1 MTKSDRWLALWPKRY
16 FYGWAIVGV
25 AMSVNFTQVGEF
37 NPVLA
42 IFIRP
47 LNEEFGWTRAEMSG
61 AIAIGS
67 IWGALMAPLAGPI
80 LDRRG
85 PRIVLVLGQILF
97 GGAMLAAAFIQE
109 LWQFYVT
116 YNFGRAVVLGVTSLG
131 VSVAVANWFQRD
143 RAMAISIAQ
152 LGTRIG
158 MAVLPLAVQVIIV
171 SYGWRWGFAFLGIM
185 VWVTGVIPSFLFLRR
200 RPEDLGLL
208 PDGRPFVFVSRE
220 LGAMSKAAPVEEV
233 SWTLAEARRTPAL
246 WLLTLSTSFGFLVA
260 GGINLHM
267 VPYFMDQGIPA
278 LAAVAASTVFA
289 ISAGVGSL
297 VWGWL
302 ARRFTSRLT
311 LAVLFLLA
319 GAAIVLILTVRTATG
334 AYVVAFVYGSIF
346 GGWLPLANSLW
357 GDFFGRRSLGAITG
371 FVAPFQL
378 VANASGPFMA
388 GMLYDNLG
396 DYMLAFSLYA
406 ASYVVAGGWL
416 LLAHPPRH
424 RGHREADNIH

>member
-1 MTKSDRWLALWPKRY
+1 
-16 FYGWAIVGV
+16 
-25 AMSVNFTQVGEF
+25 MSVNFTQVGEF

-47 LNEEFGWTRAEMSG
+47 LNEEFGWTRAEISA

-67 IWGALMAPLAGPI
+67 IWGGVMAPFAGPL

-85 PRIVLVLGQILF
+85 PRLVLVAGQIFF
-97 GGAMLAAAFIQE
+97 GGAMIAAAFVQE

-116 YNFGRAVVLGVTSLG
+116 YNLGRAVVLGVTSIG
-131 VSVAVANWFQRD
+131 VSVAVSNWFQRD

-158 MAVLPLAVQVIIV
+158 MAVLPLAVQVIIEA
-171 SYGWRWGFAFLGIM
+171 YGWRWGFAFLGIV
-185 VWVTGVIPSFLFLRR
+185 VWVVGVIPSFLFLRR
-200 RPEDLGLL
+200 RPEDLGLR
-208 PDGRPFVFVSRE
+208 PDGAPE
-220 LGAMSKAAPVEEV
+220 AAPVAREPGSPAAAPAAGEI

-246 WLLTLSTSFGFLVA
+246 WLLTLSTGFGYLVG

-267 VPYFMDQGIPA
+267 VPYFMDQGIPS
-278 LAAVAASTVFA
+278 LVAVGATTVFA
-289 ISAGVGSL
+289 ITAGLGSL

-319 GAAIVLILTVRTATG
+319 GATVALMLTVRTATG
-334 AYVVAFVYGSIF
+334 AYLVSAAYGCIF

-357 GDFFGRRSLGAITG
+357 GDYFGRGSLGAITG

-378 VANASGPFMA
+378 VANAAGPFVA
-388 GMLYDNLG
+388 GVLYDALG
-396 DYMLAFSLYA
+396 DYQIAFSLYV
-406 ASYVVAGGWL
+406 ASYILAGIWL
-416 LLAHPPRH
+416 FLARPPRH
-424 RGHREADNIH
+424 HSRSPELARII